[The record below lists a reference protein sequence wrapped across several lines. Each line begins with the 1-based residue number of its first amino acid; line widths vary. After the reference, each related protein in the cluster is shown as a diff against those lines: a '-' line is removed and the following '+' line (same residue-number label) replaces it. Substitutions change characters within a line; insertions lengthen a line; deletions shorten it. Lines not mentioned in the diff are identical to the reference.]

1 MTATTAPSAATAAGV
16 ADAWR
21 RTALILLVCLLA
33 FLPGFAAL
41 PVTDRDEGRFAQAT
55 KQMLESGDFVDIRF
69 QDEARHKKPIG
80 IHWLQSAS
88 VSAVSALTG
97 DPEPGIWAYRIPSA
111 VGAAGAAVATGF
123 AGAALFG
130 PAVGT
135 AAGVMTAAA
144 LVVGVEAR
152 IAKTDAMLLLTIAVA
167 QALLALAYVRR
178 DGPRP
183 LGLDGAMAFWAAIGA
198 GVLVKGPIILL
209 VVGGTVLALVAVE
222 RRARWLEVLR
232 PALGVPLALAIV
244 LPWLVA
250 IGIVSGG
257 SFFEDSLGGDLFGKV
272 AGEQTAHVAWPG
284 YYVLSHPLTFFPF
297 AALTVLALPW
307 VWRNRREPAVRF
319 CLAWIVPTWIVFEAT
334 PVKLLHYV
342 MPVFPAVAMLA
353 AAALFAGYGRPD
365 GRPGQALS
373 AAAAVVGLLPALAL
387 GGFFAVAPAVFLGA
401 EVDPV
406 AVAAWIAVAAAV
418 AAGLWLVRAARP
430 APALAALSLGGLLL
444 YATAYQ
450 RVLPATDPL
459 WVSREAAEAAD
470 AAAAGL
476 ACDRPRIV
484 TAGYSEPSLVFLTD
498 TDTYLARLGEP
509 AALALAQVG
518 GCGVALVEEDQLA
531 AFHTY
536 LEGLGHAAFGH
547 AIVGGFNYARGR
559 EVWVHVFTLDPS
571 GPAAEPPG
579 DGAGSGG

>member
-1 MTATTAPSAATAAGV
+1 MTATTAPSSGTAPAAAIG
-16 ADAWR
+16 AWP

-55 KQMLESGDFVDIRF
+55 KQMLETGDFVDIRF
-69 QDEARHKKPIG
+69 QEEARHKKPIG
-80 IHWLQSAS
+80 IYWLQSAS

-130 PAVGT
+130 PSVGA

-152 IAKTDAMLLLTIAVA
+152 IAKTDAMLLFAIVLA
-167 QALLALAYVRR
+167 QAVLAAAYVRR

-183 LGLDGAMAFWAAIGA
+183 LGPGGAMVFWAAVGA
-198 GVLVKGPIILL
+198 GVLLKGPIILL
-209 VVGGTVLALVAVE
+209 VTGGTVLALVAVE
-222 RRARWLEVLR
+222 RRARWLKALR

-272 AGEQTAHVAWPG
+272 AGEQSAHVFWPG

-307 VWRNRREPAVRF
+307 IWRNRREPAVRF

-342 MPVFPAVAMLA
+342 MPVFPALAMLG
-353 AAALFAGYGRPD
+353 AAALFAGYGRPE
-365 GRPGQALS
+365 GRPGRIVFAV
-373 AAAAVVGLLPALAL
+373 AAVVALVPASAL
-387 GGFFAVAPAVFLGA
+387 GGFFALAPAVFLGLG
-401 EVDPV
+401 VDPV
-406 AVAAWIAVAAAV
+406 AVAGWIAIVAAI
-418 AAGLWLVRAARP
+418 AAGLWLGRAARP
-430 APALAALSLGGLLL
+430 ASALAALSLGALVL
-444 YATAYQ
+444 YGMAYQ
-450 RVLPATDPL
+450 RVLPAVDPL

-476 ACDRPRIV
+476 ACADTRIV
-484 TAGYSEPSLVFLTD
+484 TAGYSEPSLVFMTATD
-498 TDTYLARLGEP
+498 TFLARLGEP
-509 AALALAQVG
+509 AAAALVAAD
-518 GCGVALVEEDQLA
+518 GCGVALIEEEQLP
-531 AFHTY
+531 AFHAHMD
-536 LEGLGHAAFGH
+536 GLGRSAFGH
-547 AIVGGFNYARGR
+547 AIVGGFNYSRGR
-559 EVWVHVFTLDPS
+559 EVWLHVFTLDE
-571 GPAAEPPG
+571 AAPEAAPG
-579 DGAGSGG
+579 G